1 MITYDGL
8 REQLLNLVIQ
18 NENVSLDE
26 ERQWLIVQN
35 YEFWKS
41 LKEIEDRI
49 LDVLRTSEGDIL
61 ED

>member
-49 LDVLRTSEGDIL
+49 LEVLRTSEGDIL